1 MYYKGTSNV
10 KCPYYIREARL
21 SMTCEGFF
29 SDEVVFRFNNEKEKE
44 TYQEENCFMYP
55 SGCLICSQNDKKYA
69 EKP

>member
-1 MYYKGTSNV
+1 
-10 KCPYYIREARL
+10 
-21 SMTCEGFF
+21 MTCEGFF